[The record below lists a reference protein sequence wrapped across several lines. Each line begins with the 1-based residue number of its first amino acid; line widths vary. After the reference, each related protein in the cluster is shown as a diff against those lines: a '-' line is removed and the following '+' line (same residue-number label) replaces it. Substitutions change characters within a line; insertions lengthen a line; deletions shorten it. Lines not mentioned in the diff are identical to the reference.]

1 MSLEGQNLESLRRMI
16 KHLQEENQELKELLR
31 KNNITFNE
39 PKKEE
44 VITESTDEGAYIKDT
59 YIYDKLVAYF
69 LTLFQGRRDVY
80 ALRGSKGGYF
90 PQCLNR
96 WKDYCPKQ
104 NNQRGMSCQKCPY
117 REWKALDREV
127 GKNHLLGHKDNC
139 TDVIGLYPLL
149 EDDTCKLLVFDF
161 DNHDEDNSENNDWK
175 DEIDAIRK
183 ICHENGIDVLIE
195 RSRSGNG
202 AHAWILFK
210 DFIPASLAREF
221 GLLLIEKGAQSI
233 NLKSFKYYDRMFPAQ
248 DHSEGLGNLV
258 ALPLQGKALRQGNSA
273 FVDENWNPYFDQWKL
288 LKTVHLLT
296 KNEIEEHIYKWKEE
310 LSIPQTLLTVDQGKR
325 IKPWKKD
332 ENFHNEDVIEK
343 LSIVLADGIYVDT
356 LNLKPR
362 IQNQIRRL
370 AAFDNPT
377 FYKNHNLGY
386 SNWNQPRVIYLGE
399 DVNDYIKIPRGLLE
413 TLLNKCHSSN
423 IEYEI
428 IDKREKGKPIT
439 VSFTGKLR
447 DEQLT
452 AASDLLNYD
461 NGVLNAATAFGKTVV
476 SSYLISQRKVNTL
489 IIMQSVSLI
498 DQWVDEL
505 HHFLEIN
512 EDLPIYKTKTGIEK
526 QRQDL
531 IGVLH
536 GGKNTLTG
544 IIDVVSVN
552 SIYNKDGNC
561 RLDHEY
567 GMVIVDECHHG
578 ASQIFENVLRQ
589 INSKYVYGVS
599 ANEKRIDRLE
609 KKVYMQLGPIRH
621 QYTSKERIEK
631 QSIDHYVFPR
641 FTRIMPLGESKND
654 LNSAYAFISKN
665 ENRNNMIISDIKKC
679 IEEKR
684 TPIVLTRYKEH
695 AKSLYESLKKNVLD
709 HTYLIYGDHTLKE
722 NEEVRKTILAL
733 SHDEPFI
740 LVATSQSVGEGFN
753 VPRLDT
759 LFLTSPVSGEPLVDQ
774 FLGRINRDYKYK
786 QSAIVYDYV
795 DSHIHYFNNMYKK
808 RLSVYRKIGFDV
820 ITDLVDNKQNVNHI
834 YNYSDYLEVFR
845 QDIHEANKSIIISS
859 PQLNEKKV
867 LSFIDLI
874 KDRQEKGVSVNVFT
888 KQTDDP
894 YTNSLIDLLYGN
906 GVFVEVYPDL
916 DSYFAIIDQ
925 EIVWHGGIN
934 LLGKSNIYDSLMRV
948 KSTTIAEE
956 LIISPT
962 ETKDCAS

>member
-1 MSLEGQNLESLRRMI
+1 MNLEGQNLESLRRMI
-16 KHLQEENQELKELLR
+16 RHLQEENKELKELL
-31 KNNITFNE
+31 KKSHISFNDS
-39 PKKEE
+39 KEE
-44 VITESTDEGAYIKDT
+44 MTTESIDEDAYIKDV
-59 YIYDKLVAYF
+59 YISDKLAAYF

-80 ALRGSKGGYF
+80 ALRGAKGGYF
-90 PQCLNR
+90 PQCFNR
-96 WKDYCPKQ
+96 WKDHCPKQ
-104 NNQRGMSCQKCPY
+104 NKKKMSCQECPY
-117 REWKALDREV
+117 REWKKLDREV
-127 GKNHLLGHKDNC
+127 GKRHLLGYKDNC

-210 DFIPASLAREF
+210 EFVPASLAREF

-233 NLKSFKYYDRMFPAQ
+233 NLKSFRYYDRMFPTQ
-248 DHSEGLGNLV
+248 DHSDGLGNLV
-258 ALPLQGKALRQGNSA
+258 ALPLQGKALKQGNSA
-273 FVDENWNPYFDQWKL
+273 FVDENWNPYYDQWKL
-288 LKTVHLLT
+288 LTTVHQLS

-310 LSIPQTLLTVDQGKR
+310 LSIPQTLLTMDLGKR

-332 ENFHNEDVIEK
+332 ENFHSEDVIEK

-356 LNLKPR
+356 LNLQPR

-370 AAFDNPT
+370 SAFDNPI
-377 FYKNHNLGY
+377 FYKNHNLGF

-399 DVNDYIKIPRGLLE
+399 DINDYIKIPRGLLE
-413 TLLNKCHSSN
+413 TLLNKCHPSN

-428 IDKREKGKPIT
+428 IDKREKGKPIN

-498 DQWVDEL
+498 EQWVDEL
-505 HHFLEIN
+505 HRFLEIN
-512 EDLPIYKTKTGIEK
+512 EDLPVYKTKTGKEK
-526 QRQDL
+526 QRKDL

-536 GGKNTLTG
+536 GSKNTLTG

-552 SIYNKDGNC
+552 SIYDKEGNS
-561 RLDHEY
+561 RLSQPY

-578 ASQIFENVLRQ
+578 ASHIFENVLRQ

-599 ANEKRIDRLE
+599 ANDKRIDRLE
-609 KKVYMQLGPIRH
+609 KKVYMQLGPIGH
-621 QYTSKERIEK
+621 QYTSRERIKK
-631 QSIDHYVFPR
+631 QTIDHYVYPR
-641 FTRIMPLGESKND
+641 FTRIMALGDSKND

-679 IEEKR
+679 IEENR

-695 AKSLYESLKKNVLD
+695 AKSLYESLKKDVLA
-709 HTYLIYGDHTLKE
+709 HTYLIYGDHSLKE
-722 NEEVRKTILAL
+722 NEETRKTILSL

-786 QSAIVYDYV
+786 KSAIVYDYV

-808 RLSVYRKIGFDV
+808 RLSAYRKIGFDV
-820 ITDLVDNKQNVNHI
+820 ITNLVDNKQNVDHI
-834 YNYSDYLEVFR
+834 YNYNDYLEVFR
-845 QDIHEANKSIIISS
+845 QDIHESNKSIIISS

-888 KQTDDP
+888 KHTDEP
-894 YTNSLIDLLYGN
+894 YTNNLIDLLYGN

-916 DSYFAIIDQ
+916 DSYFAVIDQ

-934 LLGKSNIYDSLMRV
+934 LLGKSNVYDSLMRV

-956 LIISPT
+956 LILSPT
-962 ETKDCAS
+962 ETKDCDS

>member
-1 MSLEGQNLESLRRMI
+1 MNLEGQNLESLRRMVR
-16 KHLQEENQELKELLR
+16 HLQEENQELKELL
-31 KNNITFNE
+31 KKSHITFNE
-39 PKKEE
+39 SKEE
-44 VITESTDEGAYIKDT
+44 MTTQSINEGVCIKDT

-90 PQCLNR
+90 PQCYNR
-96 WKDYCPKQ
+96 WKEYCPKQ
-104 NNQRGMSCQKCPY
+104 NSQKGVSCQKCPY
-117 REWKALDREV
+117 KEWKALDREV
-127 GKNHLLGHKDNC
+127 GKDHLLGYKDNC

-149 EDDTCKLLVFDF
+149 EDDTCKLIVFDF
-161 DNHDEDNSENNDWK
+161 DNHDNKNSENNDWK

-210 DFIPASLAREF
+210 EFVPASLAREF
-221 GLLLIEKGAQSI
+221 GLLLIEKGSQSI
-233 NLKSFKYYDRMFPAQ
+233 NLKSFRYYDRMFPTQ

-258 ALPLQGKALRQGNSA
+258 ALPLQGQALRQGNSA
-273 FVDENWNPYFDQWKL
+273 FVDENWNSYYDQWKL
-288 LKTVHLLT
+288 LTTVHQLS

-310 LSIPQTLLTVDQGKR
+310 LSIPQTLLTMDLGKR

-332 ENFHNEDVIEK
+332 ENFHSEDVIER

-356 LNLKPR
+356 LNLQPR

-370 AAFDNPT
+370 SAFDNPI
-377 FYKNHNLGY
+377 FYKNHNLGF

-399 DVNDYIKIPRGLLE
+399 DINDYIKIPRGLLE

-428 IDKREKGKPIT
+428 VDKREKGKPIN

-505 HHFLEIN
+505 HRFLEIN
-512 EDLPIYKTKTGIEK
+512 EDLPVYKTKTGKEK
-526 QRQDL
+526 QRKDL

-536 GGKNTLTG
+536 GSKNTLTG

-552 SIYNKDGNC
+552 SIYDNEGNC
-561 RLDHEY
+561 RLNHEY

-578 ASQIFENVLRQ
+578 ASHVFENVLRQ
-589 INSKYVYGVS
+589 INSKYIYGVS
-599 ANEKRIDRLE
+599 ANDKRIDRLE

-631 QSIDHYVFPR
+631 QSIDHHVYPR
-641 FTRIMPLGESKND
+641 FTRIMALGDSKND

-679 IEEKR
+679 IEENR
-684 TPIVLTRYKEH
+684 TPIVLTRYKDH

-786 QSAIVYDYV
+786 KSAIVYDYV
-795 DSHIHYFNNMYKK
+795 DSHVHYFNNMYKK
-808 RLSVYRKIGFDV
+808 RLSAYRKIGFDV
-820 ITDLVDNKQNVNHI
+820 ITGIVDNKQNVNHI

-845 QDIHEANKSIIISS
+845 QDIHESNKSIIISS

-867 LSFIDLI
+867 LSFVELI

-888 KQTDDP
+888 KQADDP
-894 YTNSLIDLLYGN
+894 YTNNLIDLLYGN
-906 GVFVEVYPDL
+906 GVFVEVYPAL
-916 DSYFAIIDQ
+916 DSYFAVIDQ

-956 LIISPT
+956 LIFSPT
-962 ETKDCAS
+962 ETKDCDS

>member
-1 MSLEGQNLESLRRMI
+1 M
-16 KHLQEENQELKELLR
+16 
-31 KNNITFNE
+31 
-39 PKKEE
+39 
-44 VITESTDEGAYIKDT
+44 
-59 YIYDKLVAYF
+59 
-69 LTLFQGRRDVY
+69 
-80 ALRGSKGGYF
+80 
-90 PQCLNR
+90 
-96 WKDYCPKQ
+96 
-104 NNQRGMSCQKCPY
+104 
-117 REWKALDREV
+117 
-127 GKNHLLGHKDNC
+127 
-139 TDVIGLYPLL
+139 
-149 EDDTCKLLVFDF
+149 
-161 DNHDEDNSENNDWK
+161 
-175 DEIDAIRK
+175 
-183 ICHENGIDVLIE
+183 
-195 RSRSGNG
+195 G

-233 NLKSFKYYDRMFPAQ
+233 NIKSFKYYDRMFPTQ

-258 ALPLQGKALRQGNSA
+258 ALPLQGQALRQGNSV
-273 FVDENWNPYFDQWKL
+273 FVDENWNPYFDQWKV

-296 KNEIEEHIYKWKEE
+296 ENEIEEHIYKWKEE

-452 AASDLLNYD
+452 AASHLLDYD

-476 SSYLISQRKVNTL
+476 SSYLISKRKVNTL

-552 SIYNKDGNC
+552 SIYDKDGNC

-567 GMVIVDECHHG
+567 GMVILDECHHG

-599 ANEKRIDRLE
+599 ANEKRIDGLE

-641 FTRIMPLGESKND
+641 FTRIMPLVGESKND

-684 TPIVLTRYKEH
+684 TPIVLTRYKDH
-695 AKSLYESLKKNVLD
+695 AKSLYESLKENVLD
-709 HTYLIYGDHTLKE
+709 HTYLIFGDHSLKE
-722 NEEVRKTILAL
+722 NEEVRKTILSL
-733 SHDEPFI
+733 PHDEPFV

-808 RLSVYRKIGFDV
+808 RLSAYRKIGFDV

-888 KQTDDP
+888 KQTDEP
-894 YTNSLIDLLYGN
+894 YTNNLIDLLYGN
-906 GVFVEVYPDL
+906 GIFVEVYPDL
-916 DSYFAIIDQ
+916 DSYFAVIDQ

-956 LIISPT
+956 LIFSPT
-962 ETKDCAS
+962 ETKDCDS

>member
-1 MSLEGQNLESLRRMI
+1 MSLEGQNLESLRRMVR
-16 KHLQEENQELKELLR
+16 HLQEENKELKELL
-31 KNNITFNE
+31 KKSHISFNDS
-39 PKKEE
+39 KEE
-44 VITESTDEGAYIKDT
+44 MTTESIDEGAYIKDV
-59 YIYDKLVAYF
+59 YISDKLAAYF

-80 ALRGSKGGYF
+80 ALRGAKGGYF
-90 PQCLNR
+90 PQCFNR
-96 WKDYCPKQ
+96 WKDHCPKQ
-104 NNQRGMSCQKCPY
+104 NKKKISCQECPY
-117 REWKALDREV
+117 REWKKLDREV
-127 GKNHLLGHKDNC
+127 GKRHLLGYKDNC

-210 DFIPASLAREF
+210 EFVPATLAREF

-233 NLKSFKYYDRMFPAQ
+233 NLKSFKYYDRMFPTQ

-258 ALPLQGKALRQGNSA
+258 ALPLQGQALRHGNSA
-273 FVDENWNPYFDQWKL
+273 FVDENWIPYFDQWKL

-362 IQNQIRRL
+362 IQNQIRRPV
-370 AAFDNPT
+370 AFDNPI

-512 EDLPIYKTKTGIEK
+512 EDLPMYKTKTGKEK
-526 QRQDL
+526 QRKDL

-536 GGKNTLTG
+536 GSKNTLTG

-552 SIYNKDGNC
+552 SIYDKDGNC

-621 QYTSKERIEK
+621 QYTSTERIEK

-641 FTRIMPLGESKND
+641 FTRVMPLGESKND

-679 IEEKR
+679 IKENR

-695 AKSLYESLKKNVLD
+695 AKLLYESLKKNVLD

-808 RLSVYRKIGFDV
+808 RLSAYRKIGFDV

-894 YTNSLIDLLYGN
+894 YTNNLIDLLYGN

-916 DSYFAIIDQ
+916 DSYFAVIDQ

-962 ETKDCAS
+962 ETKDCDS

>member
-1 MSLEGQNLESLRRMI
+1 MNLEGQNLESLRRMVR
-16 KHLQEENQELKELLR
+16 HLQEENQELKELL
-31 KNNITFNE
+31 KKSHITFNE
-39 PKKEE
+39 SKEE
-44 VITESTDEGAYIKDT
+44 MTTQSINEGVCIKDT

-90 PQCLNR
+90 PQCYNR
-96 WKDYCPKQ
+96 WKEYCPKQ
-104 NNQRGMSCQKCPY
+104 NSQKGVSCQKCPY
-117 REWKALDREV
+117 KEWKALDREV
-127 GKNHLLGHKDNC
+127 GKDHLLGYKDNC

-149 EDDTCKLLVFDF
+149 EDDTCKLIVFDF
-161 DNHDEDNSENNDWK
+161 DNHDNKNSENNDWK

-210 DFIPASLAREF
+210 EFIPASLAREF
-221 GLLLIEKGAQSI
+221 GLLLIEKGSQSI
-233 NLKSFKYYDRMFPAQ
+233 NLKSFRYYDRMFPTQ

-258 ALPLQGKALRQGNSA
+258 ALPLQGQALRQGNSA
-273 FVDENWNPYFDQWKL
+273 FVDENWNPYYDQWKL
-288 LKTVHLLT
+288 LTTVHQLS

-310 LSIPQTLLTVDQGKR
+310 LSIPQTLLTMDLGKR

-332 ENFHNEDVIEK
+332 ENFHSEDVIER

-356 LNLKPR
+356 LNLQPR

-370 AAFDNPT
+370 SAFDNPI
-377 FYKNHNLGY
+377 FYKNHNLGF
-386 SNWNQPRVIYLGE
+386 SNWNQPRIIYLGE
-399 DVNDYIKIPRGLLE
+399 DINDYIKIPRGLLE

-428 IDKREKGKPIT
+428 VDKREKGKPIN

-505 HHFLEIN
+505 YRFLEIN
-512 EDLPIYKTKTGIEK
+512 EDLPVYKTKTGKEK
-526 QRQDL
+526 QRKDL

-536 GGKNTLTG
+536 GNKNTLTG

-552 SIYNKDGNC
+552 SIYDNEGNC
-561 RLDHEY
+561 RLNHEY

-578 ASQIFENVLRQ
+578 ASHVFENVLRQ
-589 INSKYVYGVS
+589 INSKYIYGVS
-599 ANEKRIDRLE
+599 ANDKRIDRLE

-631 QSIDHYVFPR
+631 QSIDHHVYPR
-641 FTRIMPLGESKND
+641 FTRIMALGDSKND

-679 IEEKR
+679 IEENR
-684 TPIVLTRYKEH
+684 TPIVLTRYKDH
-695 AKSLYESLKKNVLD
+695 AKLLYESLKKNVLD

-786 QSAIVYDYV
+786 KSAIVYDYV

-808 RLSVYRKIGFDV
+808 RLSAYRKIGFDV

-834 YNYSDYLEVFR
+834 YNYNDYLEVFR
-845 QDIHEANKSIIISS
+845 QDIHESNKSIIISS
-859 PQLNEKKV
+859 PQLNEK
-867 LSFIDLI
+867 

-888 KQTDDP
+888 KQTDEP
-894 YTNSLIDLLYGN
+894 YTNNLIDLLYGN

-916 DSYFAIIDQ
+916 DSYFAVIDQ

-956 LIISPT
+956 LILSPT
-962 ETKDCAS
+962 ETKDCDS

>member
-1 MSLEGQNLESLRRMI
+1 MNLEGQNLESLRRMVR
-16 KHLQEENQELKELLR
+16 HLQEENQELKELL
-31 KNNITFNE
+31 KKSHITFNE
-39 PKKEE
+39 SKEE
-44 VITESTDEGAYIKDT
+44 MTTQSINEGVCIKDT

-90 PQCLNR
+90 PQCYNR
-96 WKDYCPKQ
+96 WKEYCPKQ
-104 NNQRGMSCQKCPY
+104 NSQKGVSCQKCPY
-117 REWKALDREV
+117 KEWKALDREV
-127 GKNHLLGHKDNC
+127 GKDHLLGYKDNC

-149 EDDTCKLLVFDF
+149 EDDTCKLIVFDF
-161 DNHDEDNSENNDWK
+161 DNHDNKNSENNDWK

-210 DFIPASLAREF
+210 EFVPASLAREF
-221 GLLLIEKGAQSI
+221 GLLLIEKGSQSI
-233 NLKSFKYYDRMFPAQ
+233 NLKSFRYYDRMFPTQ

-258 ALPLQGKALRQGNSA
+258 ALPLQGQALRQGNSA
-273 FVDENWNPYFDQWKL
+273 FVDENWNPYYDQWKL
-288 LKTVHLLT
+288 LTTVHQLS

-310 LSIPQTLLTVDQGKR
+310 LSIPQTLLTMDLGKR

-332 ENFHNEDVIEK
+332 ENFHSEDVIER

-356 LNLKPR
+356 LNLQPR

-370 AAFDNPT
+370 SAFDNPI
-377 FYKNHNLGY
+377 FYKNHNLGF

-399 DVNDYIKIPRGLLE
+399 DINDYIKIPRGLLE

-428 IDKREKGKPIT
+428 VDKREKGKPIN

-505 HHFLEIN
+505 HRFLEIN
-512 EDLPIYKTKTGIEK
+512 EDLPVYKTKTGKEK
-526 QRQDL
+526 QRKDL

-536 GGKNTLTG
+536 GSKNTLTG

-552 SIYNKDGNC
+552 SIYDNEGNC
-561 RLDHEY
+561 RLNHEY

-578 ASQIFENVLRQ
+578 ASHVFENVLRQ
-589 INSKYVYGVS
+589 INSKYIYGVS
-599 ANEKRIDRLE
+599 ANDKRIDRLE
-609 KKVYMQLGPIRH
+609 KKVYMQLGSIRH

-631 QSIDHYVFPR
+631 QSIDHHVYPR
-641 FTRIMPLGESKND
+641 FTRIMALGDSKND

-679 IEEKR
+679 IEENR
-684 TPIVLTRYKEH
+684 TPIVLTRYKDH

-786 QSAIVYDYV
+786 KSAIVYDYV
-795 DSHIHYFNNMYKK
+795 DSHVHYFNNMYKK
-808 RLSVYRKIGFDV
+808 RLSAYRKIGFDV
-820 ITDLVDNKQNVNHI
+820 ITGIVDNKQNVNHI

-845 QDIHEANKSIIISS
+845 QDIHESNKSIIISS

-867 LSFIDLI
+867 LSFVELI

-888 KQTDDP
+888 KQADDP
-894 YTNSLIDLLYGN
+894 YTNNLIDLLYGN
-906 GVFVEVYPDL
+906 GVFVEVYPAL
-916 DSYFAIIDQ
+916 DSYFAVIDQ

-956 LIISPT
+956 LIFSPT
-962 ETKDCAS
+962 ETKDCDS

>member
-1 MSLEGQNLESLRRMI
+1 MNLEGQNLESLRRMVR
-16 KHLQEENQELKELLR
+16 HLQEENQELKELL
-31 KNNITFNE
+31 KKSHITFNE
-39 PKKEE
+39 SKEE
-44 VITESTDEGAYIKDT
+44 MTTQSINEGVCIKDT

-90 PQCLNR
+90 PQCYNR
-96 WKDYCPKQ
+96 WKEYCPKQ
-104 NNQRGMSCQKCPY
+104 NSQKGVSCQKCPY
-117 REWKALDREV
+117 KEWKALDREV
-127 GKNHLLGHKDNC
+127 GKDHLLGYKDNC

-149 EDDTCKLLVFDF
+149 EDDTCKLIVFDF
-161 DNHDEDNSENNDWK
+161 DNHDNKNSENNDWK

-210 DFIPASLAREF
+210 EFVPASLAREF
-221 GLLLIEKGAQSI
+221 GLLLIEKGSQSI
-233 NLKSFKYYDRMFPAQ
+233 NLKSFRYYDRMFPTQ

-258 ALPLQGKALRQGNSA
+258 ALPLQGQALRQGNSA
-273 FVDENWNPYFDQWKL
+273 FVDENWNPYYDQWKL
-288 LKTVHLLT
+288 LTTVHQLS

-310 LSIPQTLLTVDQGKR
+310 LSIPQTLLTMDLGKR

-332 ENFHNEDVIEK
+332 ENFHSEDVIER

-356 LNLKPR
+356 LSLQPR

-370 AAFDNPT
+370 SAFDNPI
-377 FYKNHNLGY
+377 FYKNHNLGF

-399 DVNDYIKIPRGLLE
+399 DINDYIKIPRGLLE

-428 IDKREKGKPIT
+428 VDKREKGKPIN

-505 HHFLEIN
+505 HRFLEIN
-512 EDLPIYKTKTGIEK
+512 EDLPVYKTKTGKEK
-526 QRQDL
+526 QRKDL

-536 GGKNTLTG
+536 GSKNTLTG

-552 SIYNKDGNC
+552 SIYDNEGNC
-561 RLDHEY
+561 RLNHEY

-578 ASQIFENVLRQ
+578 ASHVFENVLRQ
-589 INSKYVYGVS
+589 INSKYIYGVS
-599 ANEKRIDRLE
+599 ANDKRIDKLE

-631 QSIDHYVFPR
+631 QSIDHHVYPR
-641 FTRIMPLGESKND
+641 FTRIMALGDSKND

-679 IEEKR
+679 IEENR
-684 TPIVLTRYKEH
+684 TPIVLTRYKDH

-786 QSAIVYDYV
+786 KSAIVYDYV
-795 DSHIHYFNNMYKK
+795 DSHVHYFNNMYKK
-808 RLSVYRKIGFDV
+808 RLSAYRKIGFDV
-820 ITDLVDNKQNVNHI
+820 ITGIVDNKQNVNHI

-845 QDIHEANKSIIISS
+845 QDIHESNKSIIISS

-867 LSFIDLI
+867 LSFVELI

-888 KQTDDP
+888 KQADDP
-894 YTNSLIDLLYGN
+894 YTNNLIDLLYGN
-906 GVFVEVYPDL
+906 GVFVEVYPAL
-916 DSYFAIIDQ
+916 DSYFAVIDQ

-956 LIISPT
+956 LIFSPT
-962 ETKDCAS
+962 ETKDCDS

>member
-1 MSLEGQNLESLRRMI
+1 MNLEGQNLESLRRMVR
-16 KHLQEENQELKELLR
+16 HLQEENQELKELL
-31 KNNITFNE
+31 KKSHITFNE
-39 PKKEE
+39 SKEE
-44 VITESTDEGAYIKDT
+44 MTTQSINEGVCIKNT

-90 PQCLNR
+90 PQCYNR
-96 WKDYCPKQ
+96 WKEYCPKQ
-104 NNQRGMSCQKCPY
+104 NSQKGVSCQKCPY
-117 REWKALDREV
+117 KEWKALDREV
-127 GKNHLLGHKDNC
+127 GKDHLLGYKDNC

-149 EDDTCKLLVFDF
+149 EDDTCKLIVFDF
-161 DNHDEDNSENNDWK
+161 DNHDNKNSENNDWK

-210 DFIPASLAREF
+210 EFVPASLAREF
-221 GLLLIEKGAQSI
+221 GLLLIEKGSQSI
-233 NLKSFKYYDRMFPAQ
+233 NLKSFRYYDRMFPTQ

-258 ALPLQGKALRQGNSA
+258 ALPLQGQALRQGNSA
-273 FVDENWNPYFDQWKL
+273 FVDENWNPYYDQWKL
-288 LKTVHLLT
+288 LTTVHQLS

-310 LSIPQTLLTVDQGKR
+310 LSIPQTLLTMDLGKR

-332 ENFHNEDVIEK
+332 ENFHSEDVIER

-356 LNLKPR
+356 LNLQPR

-370 AAFDNPT
+370 SAFDNPI
-377 FYKNHNLGY
+377 FYKNHNLGF
-386 SNWNQPRVIYLGE
+386 SNWNQPRIIYLGE
-399 DVNDYIKIPRGLLE
+399 DINDYIKIPRGLLE

-428 IDKREKGKPIT
+428 VDKREKGKPIN

-505 HHFLEIN
+505 HRFLEIN
-512 EDLPIYKTKTGIEK
+512 EDLPVYKTKTGKEK
-526 QRQDL
+526 QRKDL

-536 GGKNTLTG
+536 GSKNTLTG

-552 SIYNKDGNC
+552 SIYDNEGNC
-561 RLDHEY
+561 RLNHEY

-578 ASQIFENVLRQ
+578 ASHVFENVLRQ
-589 INSKYVYGVS
+589 INSKYIYGVS
-599 ANEKRIDRLE
+599 ANDKRIDRLE

-631 QSIDHYVFPR
+631 QSIDHHVYPR
-641 FTRIMPLGESKND
+641 FTRIMALGDSKND

-679 IEEKR
+679 IKENR
-684 TPIVLTRYKEH
+684 TPIVLTRYKDH
-695 AKSLYESLKKNVLD
+695 AKLLYESLKKNVLD

-786 QSAIVYDYV
+786 KSAIVYDYV

-808 RLSVYRKIGFDV
+808 RLSAYRKIGFDV

-834 YNYSDYLEVFR
+834 YNYNDYLEVFR
-845 QDIHEANKSIIISS
+845 QDIHESNKSIIISS

-888 KQTDDP
+888 KQTDEP
-894 YTNSLIDLLYGN
+894 YTNNLIDLLYGN

-916 DSYFAIIDQ
+916 DSYFAVIDQ

-956 LIISPT
+956 LILSPT
-962 ETKDCAS
+962 ETKDCDS

>member
-1 MSLEGQNLESLRRMI
+1 MNLEGQNLESLRRMVR
-16 KHLQEENQELKELLR
+16 HLQEENQELKELL
-31 KNNITFNE
+31 KKSHITFNE
-39 PKKEE
+39 SKEE
-44 VITESTDEGAYIKDT
+44 MTTQSINEGVCIKDT

-90 PQCLNR
+90 PQCYNR
-96 WKDYCPKQ
+96 WKEYCPKQ
-104 NNQRGMSCQKCPY
+104 NSQKGVSCQKCPY
-117 REWKALDREV
+117 KEWKALDREV
-127 GKNHLLGHKDNC
+127 GKDHLLGYKDNC

-149 EDDTCKLLVFDF
+149 EDDTCKLIVFDF
-161 DNHDEDNSENNDWK
+161 DNHDNKNSENNDWK

-210 DFIPASLAREF
+210 EFVPASLAREF
-221 GLLLIEKGAQSI
+221 GLLLIEKGSQSI
-233 NLKSFKYYDRMFPAQ
+233 NLKSFRYYDRMFPTQ

-258 ALPLQGKALRQGNSA
+258 ALPLQGQALRQGNSA
-273 FVDENWNPYFDQWKL
+273 FVDENWNPYYDQWKL
-288 LKTVHLLT
+288 LTTVHQLS

-310 LSIPQTLLTVDQGKR
+310 LSIPQTLLTMDLGKR

-332 ENFHNEDVIEK
+332 ENFHSEDVIER

-356 LNLKPR
+356 LNLQPR
-362 IQNQIRRL
+362 TQNQIRRL
-370 AAFDNPT
+370 SAFDNPI
-377 FYKNHNLGY
+377 FYKNHNLGF

-399 DVNDYIKIPRGLLE
+399 DINDYIKIPRGLLE

-428 IDKREKGKPIT
+428 VDKREKGKPIN

-505 HHFLEIN
+505 HRFLEIN
-512 EDLPIYKTKTGIEK
+512 EDLPVYKTKTGKEK
-526 QRQDL
+526 QRKDL

-536 GGKNTLTG
+536 GSKNTLTG

-552 SIYNKDGNC
+552 SIYDNEGNC
-561 RLDHEY
+561 RLNHEY

-578 ASQIFENVLRQ
+578 ASHVFENVLRQ
-589 INSKYVYGVS
+589 INSKYIYGVS
-599 ANEKRIDRLE
+599 ANDKRIDRLE

-631 QSIDHYVFPR
+631 QSIDHHVYPR
-641 FTRIMPLGESKND
+641 FTRIMALGDSKND

-679 IEEKR
+679 IEENR
-684 TPIVLTRYKEH
+684 TPIVLTRYKDH

-786 QSAIVYDYV
+786 KSAIVYDYV
-795 DSHIHYFNNMYKK
+795 DSHVHYFNNMYKK
-808 RLSVYRKIGFDV
+808 RLSAYRKIGFDV
-820 ITDLVDNKQNVNHI
+820 ITGIVDNKQNVNHI

-845 QDIHEANKSIIISS
+845 QDIHESNKSIIISS

-867 LSFIDLI
+867 LSFVELI

-888 KQTDDP
+888 KQADDP
-894 YTNSLIDLLYGN
+894 YTNNLIDLLYGN
-906 GVFVEVYPDL
+906 GVFVEVYPAL
-916 DSYFAIIDQ
+916 DSYFAVIDQ

-956 LIISPT
+956 LIFSPT
-962 ETKDCAS
+962 ETKDCDS

>member
-1 MSLEGQNLESLRRMI
+1 MNLEGQNLESLRRMVR
-16 KHLQEENQELKELLR
+16 HLQEENQELKELL
-31 KNNITFNE
+31 KKSHITFNE
-39 PKKEE
+39 SKEE
-44 VITESTDEGAYIKDT
+44 MTTQSINEGVCIKDT

-90 PQCLNR
+90 PQCYNR
-96 WKDYCPKQ
+96 WKEYCPKQ
-104 NNQRGMSCQKCPY
+104 NSQKGVSCQKCPY
-117 REWKALDREV
+117 KEWKALDREV
-127 GKNHLLGHKDNC
+127 GKDHLLGYKDNC

-149 EDDTCKLLVFDF
+149 EDDTCKLIVFDF
-161 DNHDEDNSENNDWK
+161 DNHDNKNSENNDWK

-210 DFIPASLAREF
+210 EFVPASLAREF
-221 GLLLIEKGAQSI
+221 GLLLIEKGSQSI
-233 NLKSFKYYDRMFPAQ
+233 NLKSFRYYDRMFPTQ

-258 ALPLQGKALRQGNSA
+258 ALPLQGQALRQGNSA
-273 FVDENWNPYFDQWKL
+273 FVDENWNPYYDQWKL
-288 LKTVHLLT
+288 LTTVHQLS

-310 LSIPQTLLTVDQGKR
+310 LSIPQTLLTMDLGKR

-332 ENFHNEDVIEK
+332 ENFHSEDVIER

-356 LNLKPR
+356 LNLQPR
-362 IQNQIRRL
+362 IQNQIRRIS
-370 AAFDNPT
+370 AFDNPI
-377 FYKNHNLGY
+377 FYKNHNLGF

-399 DVNDYIKIPRGLLE
+399 DINDYIKIPRGLLE

-428 IDKREKGKPIT
+428 VDKREKGKPIN

-505 HHFLEIN
+505 HRFLEIN
-512 EDLPIYKTKTGIEK
+512 EDLPVYKTKTGKEK
-526 QRQDL
+526 QRKDL

-536 GGKNTLTG
+536 GSKNTLTG

-552 SIYNKDGNC
+552 SIYDNEGNC
-561 RLDHEY
+561 RLNHEY

-578 ASQIFENVLRQ
+578 ASHVFENVLRQ
-589 INSKYVYGVS
+589 INSKYIYGVS
-599 ANEKRIDRLE
+599 ANDKRIDRLE

-631 QSIDHYVFPR
+631 QSIDHHVYPR
-641 FTRIMPLGESKND
+641 FTRIMALGDSKND

-679 IEEKR
+679 IEENR
-684 TPIVLTRYKEH
+684 TPIVLTRYKDH

-786 QSAIVYDYV
+786 KSAIVYDYV
-795 DSHIHYFNNMYKK
+795 DSHVHYFNNMYKK
-808 RLSVYRKIGFDV
+808 RLSAYRKIGFDV
-820 ITDLVDNKQNVNHI
+820 ITGIVDNKQNVNHI

-845 QDIHEANKSIIISS
+845 QDIHESNKSIIISS

-867 LSFIDLI
+867 LSFVELI

-888 KQTDDP
+888 KQADDP
-894 YTNSLIDLLYGN
+894 YTNNLIDLLYGN
-906 GVFVEVYPDL
+906 GVFVEVYPAL
-916 DSYFAIIDQ
+916 DSYFAVIDQ

-956 LIISPT
+956 LIFSPT
-962 ETKDCAS
+962 ETKDCDS

>member
-1 MSLEGQNLESLRRMI
+1 MNLEGQNLESLRRMVR
-16 KHLQEENQELKELLR
+16 HLQEENQELKELL
-31 KNNITFNE
+31 KKSHITFNE
-39 PKKEE
+39 SKEE
-44 VITESTDEGAYIKDT
+44 MTTQSINEGVCIKDT

-90 PQCLNR
+90 PQCYNR
-96 WKDYCPKQ
+96 WKEYCPKQ
-104 NNQRGMSCQKCPY
+104 NSQKGVSCQKCPY
-117 REWKALDREV
+117 KEWKALDREV
-127 GKNHLLGHKDNC
+127 GKDHLLGYKDNC

-149 EDDTCKLLVFDF
+149 EDDTCKLIVFDF
-161 DNHDEDNSENNDWK
+161 DNHDNKNSENNDWK

-210 DFIPASLAREF
+210 EFVPASLAREF
-221 GLLLIEKGAQSI
+221 GLLLIEKGSQSI
-233 NLKSFKYYDRMFPAQ
+233 NLKSFRYYDRMFPTQ

-258 ALPLQGKALRQGNSA
+258 ALPLQGQALRQGNSA
-273 FVDENWNPYFDQWKL
+273 FVDENWNPYYDQWKL
-288 LKTVHLLT
+288 LTTVHQLS

-310 LSIPQTLLTVDQGKR
+310 LSIPQTLLTMDLGKR

-332 ENFHNEDVIEK
+332 ENFHSEDVIER

-356 LNLKPR
+356 LNLQPR

-370 AAFDNPT
+370 SAFDNPI
-377 FYKNHNLGY
+377 FYKNHNLGF

-399 DVNDYIKIPRGLLE
+399 DINDYIKIPRGLLE

-428 IDKREKGKPIT
+428 VDKREKGKPIN

-489 IIMQSVSLI
+489 IIMQSVALI

-505 HHFLEIN
+505 HRFLEIN
-512 EDLPIYKTKTGIEK
+512 EDLPVYKTKTGKEK
-526 QRQDL
+526 QRKDL

-536 GGKNTLTG
+536 GSKNTLTG

-552 SIYNKDGNC
+552 SIYDNEGNC
-561 RLDHEY
+561 RLNHEY

-578 ASQIFENVLRQ
+578 ASHVFENVLRQ
-589 INSKYVYGVS
+589 INSKYIYGVS
-599 ANEKRIDRLE
+599 ANDKRIDRLE

-631 QSIDHYVFPR
+631 QSIDHHVYPR
-641 FTRIMPLGESKND
+641 FTRIMALGDSKND

-679 IEEKR
+679 IEENR
-684 TPIVLTRYKEH
+684 TPIVLTRYKDH

-786 QSAIVYDYV
+786 KSAIVYDYV
-795 DSHIHYFNNMYKK
+795 DSHVHYFNNMYKK
-808 RLSVYRKIGFDV
+808 RLSAYRKIGFDV
-820 ITDLVDNKQNVNHI
+820 ITGIVDNKQNVNHI

-845 QDIHEANKSIIISS
+845 QDIHESNKSIIISS

-867 LSFIDLI
+867 LSFVELI

-888 KQTDDP
+888 KQADDP
-894 YTNSLIDLLYGN
+894 YTNNLIDLLYGN
-906 GVFVEVYPDL
+906 GVFVEVYPAL
-916 DSYFAIIDQ
+916 DSYFAVIDQ

-956 LIISPT
+956 LIFSPT
-962 ETKDCAS
+962 ETKDCDS

>member
-1 MSLEGQNLESLRRMI
+1 MNLEGQNLESLRRMVR
-16 KHLQEENQELKELLR
+16 HLQEENQELKELL
-31 KNNITFNE
+31 KKSHITFNE
-39 PKKEE
+39 SKEE
-44 VITESTDEGAYIKDT
+44 MTTQSINEGVCIKDT

-90 PQCLNR
+90 PQCYNR
-96 WKDYCPKQ
+96 WKEYCPKQ
-104 NNQRGMSCQKCPY
+104 NSQKGVSCQKCPY
-117 REWKALDREV
+117 KEWKALDREV
-127 GKNHLLGHKDNC
+127 GKDHLLGYKDNC

-149 EDDTCKLLVFDF
+149 EDDTCKLIVFDF
-161 DNHDEDNSENNDWK
+161 DNHDNKNSENNDWK

-210 DFIPASLAREF
+210 EFVPASLAREF
-221 GLLLIEKGAQSI
+221 GLLLIEKGSQSI
-233 NLKSFKYYDRMFPAQ
+233 NLKSFRYYDRMFPTQ

-258 ALPLQGKALRQGNSA
+258 ALPLQGQALRQGNSA
-273 FVDENWNPYFDQWKL
+273 FVDENWNPYYDQWKL
-288 LKTVHLLT
+288 LTTVHQLS

-310 LSIPQTLLTVDQGKR
+310 LSIPQTLLTMDLGKR

-332 ENFHNEDVIEK
+332 ENFHSEDVIER

-356 LNLKPR
+356 LNLQPR

-370 AAFDNPT
+370 STFDNPI
-377 FYKNHNLGY
+377 FYKNHNLGF

-399 DVNDYIKIPRGLLE
+399 DINDYIKIPRGLLE

-428 IDKREKGKPIT
+428 VDKREKGKPIN

-505 HHFLEIN
+505 HRFLEIN
-512 EDLPIYKTKTGIEK
+512 EDLPVYKTKTGKEK
-526 QRQDL
+526 QRKDL

-536 GGKNTLTG
+536 GSKNTLTG

-552 SIYNKDGNC
+552 SIYDNEGNC
-561 RLDHEY
+561 RLNHEY

-578 ASQIFENVLRQ
+578 ASHVFENVLRQ
-589 INSKYVYGVS
+589 INSKYIYGVS
-599 ANEKRIDRLE
+599 ANDKRIDRLE

-631 QSIDHYVFPR
+631 QSIDHHVYPR
-641 FTRIMPLGESKND
+641 FTRIMALGDSKND

-679 IEEKR
+679 IEENR
-684 TPIVLTRYKEH
+684 TPIVLTRYKDH

-786 QSAIVYDYV
+786 KSAIVYDYV
-795 DSHIHYFNNMYKK
+795 DSHVHYFNNMYKK
-808 RLSVYRKIGFDV
+808 RLSAYRKIGFDV
-820 ITDLVDNKQNVNHI
+820 ITGIVDNKQNVNHI

-845 QDIHEANKSIIISS
+845 QDIHESNKSIIISS

-867 LSFIDLI
+867 LSFVELI

-888 KQTDDP
+888 KQADDP
-894 YTNSLIDLLYGN
+894 YTNNLIDLLYGN
-906 GVFVEVYPDL
+906 GVFVEVYPAL
-916 DSYFAIIDQ
+916 DSYFAVIDQ

-956 LIISPT
+956 LIFSPT
-962 ETKDCAS
+962 ETKDCDS

>member
-1 MSLEGQNLESLRRMI
+1 M
-16 KHLQEENQELKELLR
+16 
-31 KNNITFNE
+31 
-39 PKKEE
+39 
-44 VITESTDEGAYIKDT
+44 
-59 YIYDKLVAYF
+59 
-69 LTLFQGRRDVY
+69 
-80 ALRGSKGGYF
+80 
-90 PQCLNR
+90 
-96 WKDYCPKQ
+96 
-104 NNQRGMSCQKCPY
+104 
-117 REWKALDREV
+117 
-127 GKNHLLGHKDNC
+127 
-139 TDVIGLYPLL
+139 
-149 EDDTCKLLVFDF
+149 
-161 DNHDEDNSENNDWK
+161 
-175 DEIDAIRK
+175 
-183 ICHENGIDVLIE
+183 
-195 RSRSGNG
+195 
-202 AHAWILFK
+202 
-210 DFIPASLAREF
+210 
-221 GLLLIEKGAQSI
+221 
-233 NLKSFKYYDRMFPAQ
+233 
-248 DHSEGLGNLV
+248 
-258 ALPLQGKALRQGNSA
+258 
-273 FVDENWNPYFDQWKL
+273 
-288 LKTVHLLT
+288 
-296 KNEIEEHIYKWKEE
+296 
-310 LSIPQTLLTVDQGKR
+310 
-325 IKPWKKD
+325 
-332 ENFHNEDVIEK
+332 IEK

-452 AASDLLNYD
+452 AASHLLDYD

-476 SSYLISQRKVNTL
+476 SSYLISKRKVNTL

-552 SIYNKDGNC
+552 SIYDKDGNC

-599 ANEKRIDRLE
+599 ANEKRIDGLE

-684 TPIVLTRYKEH
+684 TPIVLTRYKDH
-695 AKSLYESLKKNVLD
+695 AKSLYESLKENVLD
-709 HTYLIYGDHTLKE
+709 HTYLIFGDHSLKE
-722 NEEVRKTILAL
+722 NEEVRKTILSL
-733 SHDEPFI
+733 PHDEPFV

-808 RLSVYRKIGFDV
+808 RLSAYRKIGFDV

-888 KQTDDP
+888 KQTDEP
-894 YTNSLIDLLYGN
+894 YTNNLIDLLYGN

-916 DSYFAIIDQ
+916 DSYFAVIDQ

-956 LIISPT
+956 LIFSPT
-962 ETKDCAS
+962 ETKDCDS

>member
-1 MSLEGQNLESLRRMI
+1 MNLEGQNLESLRRMVR
-16 KHLQEENQELKELLR
+16 HLQEENQELKELL
-31 KNNITFNE
+31 KKYHIIFNE
-39 PKKEE
+39 SKEE
-44 VITESTDEGAYIKDT
+44 MTTQSINEGVCIKDT

-90 PQCLNR
+90 PQCYNR
-96 WKDYCPKQ
+96 WKEYCPKQ
-104 NNQRGMSCQKCPY
+104 NSQKGVSCQKCPY
-117 REWKALDREV
+117 KEWKALDREV
-127 GKNHLLGHKDNC
+127 GKDHLLGYKDNC

-149 EDDTCKLLVFDF
+149 EDDTCKLIVFDF
-161 DNHDEDNSENNDWK
+161 DNHDNKNSENNDWK

-210 DFIPASLAREF
+210 EFVPASLAREF
-221 GLLLIEKGAQSI
+221 GLLLIEKGSQSI
-233 NLKSFKYYDRMFPAQ
+233 NLKSFRYYDRMFPTQ

-258 ALPLQGKALRQGNSA
+258 ALPLQGQALRQGNSA
-273 FVDENWNPYFDQWKL
+273 FVDENWNPYYDQWKL
-288 LKTVHLLT
+288 LTTVHQLS

-310 LSIPQTLLTVDQGKR
+310 LSIPQTLLTMDLGKR

-356 LNLKPR
+356 LNLQPR

-370 AAFDNPT
+370 SAFDNPI
-377 FYKNHNLGY
+377 FYKNHNLGF

-399 DVNDYIKIPRGLLE
+399 DVDDYIKIPRGLLE
-413 TLLNKCHSSN
+413 ILLNKCHLSN

-428 IDKREKGKPIT
+428 IDKREKGKPIN

-447 DEQLT
+447 YEQLT

-498 DQWVDEL
+498 NQWVDEL

-512 EDLPIYKTKTGIEK
+512 EDLPMYKTKSGKEK
-526 QRQDL
+526 QRKDL

-536 GGKNTLTG
+536 GSKNTLTG

-552 SIYNKDGNC
+552 SIYDNEGNC
-561 RLDHEY
+561 RLNYEY

-578 ASQIFENVLRQ
+578 ASHVFENVLKQ

-599 ANEKRIDRLE
+599 ANDKRIDRLE

-631 QSIDHYVFPR
+631 QSIDHHVYPR
-641 FTRIMPLGESKND
+641 FTRIMALGDSKND

-665 ENRNNMIISDIKKC
+665 ENRNNMIISDIKKS
-679 IEEKR
+679 IEENR
-684 TPIVLTRYKEH
+684 TPIVLTRYKDH
-695 AKSLYESLKKNVLD
+695 AKLLYESLKKNVLD

-722 NEEVRKTILAL
+722 NEEVRKKILAL

-786 QSAIVYDYV
+786 ESAIVYDYV

-808 RLSVYRKIGFDV
+808 RLSAYRKIGFDV

-834 YNYSDYLEVFR
+834 YNYNDYLEVFR
-845 QDIHEANKSIIISS
+845 QDIHESNKSIIISS

-888 KQTDDP
+888 KQTDEP
-894 YTNSLIDLLYGN
+894 YTNNLIDLLYGN

-916 DSYFAIIDQ
+916 DSYFAVIDQ

-956 LIISPT
+956 LILSPT
-962 ETKDCAS
+962 ETKDCDS